1 VGMRMG
7 WRLVPP
13 ALALIAATAARAQT
27 GGGYD
32 LSWNTLQ
39 PGGGIA
45 STGGGFDVS
54 GALGPASA
62 AHVVG
67 GGFDLQGGFWQR
79 LPGVTGVG
87 DPPAFVP
94 KTFALLPGT
103 PNPFSRTI
111 ALGFD
116 LPTACHVVLA
126 VFDIAGHRVRGLVD
140 ASLAPGRHQ
149 LVWDGVTDA
158 GTRAG
163 AGIYFLQLAAGA
175 DRASSRIAL
184 IH

>member
-1 VGMRMG
+1 MRMR

-13 ALALIAATAARAQT
+13 ALALVVATARAQT

-45 STGGGFDVS
+45 SSGGGFDVS
-54 GALGPASA
+54 GALGPAAA
-62 AHVVG
+62 AHVLG

-79 LPGVTGVG
+79 LPGATGVG
-87 DPPAFVP
+87 DQPAFVP
-94 KTFALLPGT
+94 KEFALLAGT
-103 PNPFSRTI
+103 PNPFQRTI
-111 ALGFD
+111 ALAFD
-116 LPTACHVVLA
+116 LPTPRHVVLE
-126 VFDIAGHRVRGLVD
+126 VFDVSGHRVRGLVD
-140 ASLAPGRHQ
+140 ATLAPGRHH
-149 LVWDGVTDA
+149 LTWDGLSDA
-158 GTRAG
+158 GARAG
-163 AGIYFLQLAAGA
+163 AGIYFLHLTAGA